1 MPLLI
6 PPYQILLK
14 STPLRR
20 LSINMAAAGSGA
32 VPEAV
37 EAQGAALAPEAI
49 ELSVPC
55 TELCADRANASLRA
69 AIAGKIED
77 EFASSL
83 RTFIREHAHQLP
95 HVTQLDVLGVRLGR
109 DGAAALG
116 ELFEKLAYLEVLVFG
131 EHHLQGDSFR
141 ALVGRLGSLT
151 SLRELTLSDGKR
163 RQAVAQLGVAGA
175 SVLASVLPA
184 LGATL
189 RSLTLW
195 GCGLGDEG
203 AAHIGRAIRS
213 LPGLQRLCMVNSG
226 LHGPGV
232 AALAEALKS
241 AECLQVLRLE
251 RQLAGDAGAH
261 SLAHALPLLR
271 HLVTLRLEECELG
284 DAGAAALASVLAQPF
299 DMPML
304 REVSL
309 ICNRF
314 TAAGVAALRAADEER
329 PGRRI
334 TARIALAT
342 TDEISVRPT
351 GPTDG

>member
-1 MPLLI
+1 
-6 PPYQILLK
+6 
-14 STPLRR
+14 
-20 LSINMAAAGSGA
+20 MADTGSGA
-32 VPEAV
+32 VPV
-37 EAQGAALAPEAI
+37 SSDGHTAATAPEAI
-49 ELSVPC
+49 SLSISDTELS
-55 TELCADRANASLRA
+55 ADRANASLRA
-69 AIAGKIED
+69 AIAGKTED
-77 EFASSL
+77 DFAASL
-83 RTFIREHAHQLP
+83 RAFMADGAFQLP
-95 HVTQLDVLGVRLGR
+95 HVTRLDVLGVRLGR
-109 DGAAALG
+109 DGSAALG
-116 ELFEKLAYLEVLVFG
+116 ELFEKLPNLEVLVFG

-141 ALVGRLGSLT
+141 ALVGRLGRLT

-184 LGATL
+184 LGGSL

-203 AAHIGRAIRS
+203 AAHIGRAIRA

-226 LHGPGV
+226 LHAPGV

-261 SLAHALPLLR
+261 SLAHALPQLR

-309 ICNRF
+309 VCNRF

-342 TDEISVRPT
+342 TDEISVRPA
-351 GPTDG
+351 GPADG